1 MPDGGK
7 GVLEHG
13 LVVAVEVTTRQ
24 RAAVVPDNHAV
35 WIQHGHDLE
44 HKRVAQQLQTE
55 RQRTA
60 MKSHLHQSCVNGQ
73 MHKRDFL
80 HWST

>member
-1 MPDGGK
+1 MPDSGE

-44 HKRVAQQLQTE
+44 HKRVAQQL
-55 RQRTA
+55 
-60 MKSHLHQSCVNGQ
+60 
-73 MHKRDFL
+73 
-80 HWST
+80 